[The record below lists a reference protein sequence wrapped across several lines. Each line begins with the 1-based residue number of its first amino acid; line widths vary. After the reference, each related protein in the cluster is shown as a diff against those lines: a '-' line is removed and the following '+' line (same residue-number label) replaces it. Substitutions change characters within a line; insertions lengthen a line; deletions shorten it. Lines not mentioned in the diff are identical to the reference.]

1 VPVSLG
7 SCEIVT
13 RSSPSRHQIL
23 HTKLP
28 LFSSVIDQLDGLY
41 EWCSM
46 TKFTG
51 KASKG
56 DLSAPQK
63 HINSRISYLYQAAT
77 YLINNSIGQQRIQ
90 TVCANIR
97 KGSTGLNDGHRQ
109 GKSVAVY
116 GSESPETNVTSGE
129 VSTLPMSDTVGLPRH
144 LLSHVRA
151 VSRKSQIRLSPTIKQ
166 SICKR
171 CDVLLVPGS
180 TSTVRTENRSR
191 GGRKPWA
198 DVLVVTCNLCG
209 TTKRFPV
216 GAKRLPQRLQ
226 RSNEAGGRLMQDQ
239 VAHVDNHGQ
248 AQATAEELPGTTP

>member
-1 VPVSLG
+1 
-7 SCEIVT
+7 
-13 RSSPSRHQIL
+13 
-23 HTKLP
+23 
-28 LFSSVIDQLDGLY
+28 
-41 EWCSM
+41 M
-46 TKFTG
+46 TKATG

-56 DLSAPQK
+56 DLNAPQK

-77 YLINNSIGQQRIQ
+77 YLFNNSIGQQRTQ

-97 KGSTGLNDGHRQ
+97 KGSTGPNDGHRQ
-109 GKSVAVY
+109 GKSAAVY

-129 VSTLPMSDTVGLPRH
+129 EEIGMAERVSTLPLSDTVGLPRH

-151 VSRKSQIRLSPTIKQ
+151 VARKSQIRLSPTIKQ

-171 CDVLLVPGS
+171 CDVLLIPGS

-198 DVLVVTCNLCG
+198 DVLVVTCNVCG
-209 TTKRFPV
+209 ITKRFPV
-216 GAKRLPQRLQ
+216 GARRPPQRLQ

-239 VAHVDNHGQ
+239 VAHVVNHGQ
-248 AQATAEELPGTTP
+248 MQATADELPGATP